1 MKVCRKC
8 LDISSGSRNR
18 KTAKKG
24 QTYTGLEEVEK
35 KITITQRENYCK
47 GEY

>member
-24 QTYTGLEEVEK
+24 QTYTGLEEVV
-35 KITITQRENYCK
+35 TITQRENYCK